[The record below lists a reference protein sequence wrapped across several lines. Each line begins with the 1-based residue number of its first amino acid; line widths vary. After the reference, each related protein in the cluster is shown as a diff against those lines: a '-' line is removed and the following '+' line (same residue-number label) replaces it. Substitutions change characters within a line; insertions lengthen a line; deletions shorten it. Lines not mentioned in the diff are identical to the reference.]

1 MTTAII
7 ITFVIGF
14 YCGFAL
20 CAAIL
25 INRDKK

>member
-1 MTTAII
+1 MTTWII

-25 INRDKK
+25 INRDK